1 MGHHQLHAFSPN
13 PNTRRYSE
21 STISRAVSALKLR
34 WESQFTGAR
43 RNKAPRVLEALRM
56 LLRFIYNDSLW
67 MFVCDEGITARF
79 FLGMSAIG
87 PTVQVQPKWPFL
99 STVQAAP
106 PRFQISI
113 RQWSLLAGIVK
124 ASVTAAAM
132 ITPHRF
138 PMRNVRISL

>member
-1 MGHHQLHAFSPN
+1 DFSRNLH
-13 PNTRRYSE
+13 TRRYIE
-21 STISRAVSALKLR
+21 STTSGAVSALKLP
-34 WESQFTGAR
+34 WESQFTDAR
-43 RNKAPRVLEALRM
+43 RNKAALVLEALRM
-56 LLRFIYNDSLW
+56 LLRFIYNASLW

-113 RQWSLLAGIVK
+113 RQ
-124 ASVTAAAM
+124 
-132 ITPHRF
+132 
-138 PMRNVRISL
+138 